1 MKLIQNPRDLAVRA
15 VLAASV
21 VGLSTLSVSAIA
33 QDRSPQES
41 DQQMADQHLPAG
53 ADAATAARVKSAL
66 TSDPTFDA
74 KHISVSMEKGSV
86 VLKGV
91 VQDNRELLNATQ
103 IATKAAGD
111 HKVINHLTI
120 NQNYPN
126 AP

>member
-1 MKLIQNPRDLAVRA
+1 MNLILNRRYLAVRA
-15 VLAASV
+15 VIAASV
-21 VGLSTLSVSAIA
+21 VGLSTLSISAVA
-33 QDRSPQES
+33 QDQSPQEA
-41 DQQMADQHLPAG
+41 DQQRADQHMPAG
-53 ADAATAARVKSAL
+53 ADADTAARVKSAL
-66 TSDPTFDA
+66 RSDPTFDA

-120 NQNYPN
+120 NQNFPN